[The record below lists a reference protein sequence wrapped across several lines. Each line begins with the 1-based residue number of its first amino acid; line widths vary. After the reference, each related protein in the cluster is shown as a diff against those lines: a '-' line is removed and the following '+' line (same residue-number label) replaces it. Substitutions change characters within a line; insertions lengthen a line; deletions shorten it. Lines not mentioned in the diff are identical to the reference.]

1 VCAKDVGNVAS
12 LWVVRRQC
20 CVTLCLESNRLYT
33 VPCCCVH
40 LPSRLLHRA
49 VVSLRIIYAQLQM
62 FLPFFF
68 VRWIYPSSYVWFL
81 KVFSLKATACVL
93 YGSYA
98 FSIRHCWMGDGYSIR
113 PAKSVSMLSMVVI
126 RLELCTSRVPAATTT
141 SSSSHSSA
149 KSRVV
154 WYSGAGLAQAVL
166 EYRKCCC
173 LCEKAANIL
182 VIQFVSV
189 KIFYAISLQCFDTVS
204 WATERASGL

>member
-1 VCAKDVGNVAS
+1 MHS
-12 LWVVRRQC
+12 
-20 CVTLCLESNRLYT
+20 
-33 VPCCCVH
+33 
-40 LPSRLLHRA
+40 SRCFCH
-49 VVSLRIIYAQLQM
+49 
-62 FLPFFF
+62 FF
-68 VRWIYPSSYVWFL
+68 VRWIYPSSLRVI
-81 KVFSLKATACVL
+81 SESISPESSSM

-98 FSIRHCWMGDGYSIR
+98 FSIRHCWMGDGYSVR

-182 VIQFVSV
+182 VIAVFFPSRYFMLFPFSALTLSV
-189 KIFYAISLQCFDTVS
+189 GRQKGHPACKILGVVLLLVTIWLELCTS
-204 WATERASGL
+204 